1 MITPETLKYL
11 AELAENNNKDWFDK
25 NKTRYETHVKKPF
38 EEVVGQFIAAL
49 ETVEGPWFLTPKDCI
64 HRIYRDVRFSN
75 DKTPYKNHLGAI
87 FTKGGKK
94 NMAFPGYY
102 LHIEAGRVQFGGGAY
117 FLEKEPLHA
126 LRTHI
131 LRNPSEFSAIVNDP
145 VFVEKLGGVLG
156 EKNARIDVEF
166 REAATGQPLL
176 FNKQFYFMS
185 DNAPENALGA
195 GFVPFLMEKVQAAR
209 PFNEFCRAALGVE

>member
-11 AELAENNNKDWFDK
+11 AELGENNHKPWFDA

-38 EEVVGQFIAAL
+38 EQLVTAFITEL

-75 DKTPYKNHLGAI
+75 DKTLYKTHIGAM
-87 FTKGGKK
+87 FSKGGKK
-94 NMAFPGYY
+94 NMAYPGYY
-102 LHIEAGRVQFGGGAY
+102 LEIAAGRVQFGGGAY

-126 LRTHI
+126 MRTHI
-131 LRNPSEFSAIVNDP
+131 LRNPDAFSAIVGDP
-145 VFVEKLGGVLG
+145 DFAQKLGGVRG
-156 EKNARIDVEF
+156 EKNARLDIEF
-166 REAATGQPLL
+166 REAAVAQPLL

-185 DNAPENALGA
+185 DDAPEAILGPCA
-195 GFVPFLMEKVQAAR
+195 VAFLMEKMRAAR
-209 PFNEFCRAALGVE
+209 PFNEFCRAALGF